1 LGIAKNDQER
11 MKGELAIQNADLQK
25 EIEMS
30 KARLEVEKGEV

>member
-1 LGIAKNDQER
+1 VKNDQER